1 MIGPEPLDPQALA
14 PYRAIPGPDGRPL
27 LHAIVAAARADL
39 PGALAVLDQT
49 LASMD
54 LPALRAQAHRLK
66 GASCSYGAAQLSA
79 CAKELEVAAAEGHA
93 EACPCLLEAL
103 KAEAAKVLRALADLD
118 A

>member
-1 MIGPEPLDPQALA
+1 MSEALDPQALT

-27 LHAIVAAARADL
+27 FHAIVAAAKADL
-39 PGALAVLDQT
+39 PGTLAALDQ
-49 LASMD
+49 AMAAMD

-66 GASCSYGAAQLSA
+66 GASGSYGASQLSA
-79 CAKELEVAAAEGHA
+79 CAKELEVAAAEGNA

-103 KAEAAKVLRALADLD
+103 RTEAARVLRALADLD